1 VARRNKADSLVVGV
15 VLADQRKRPADDMG
29 RSSAAARVLIREAP
43 QASLALVEL
52 LAAGARLAYTAAHR
66 LVLSAEGT
74 GKRSRDI
81 RLLTLNRVLFLF
93 AHKNY

>member
-1 VARRNKADSLVVGV
+1 MARSDKTDNLVVGV

-52 LAAGARLAYTAAHR
+52 LAAGARLAHTATDR
-66 LVLSAEGT
+66 LVLSTEGT

-81 RLLTLNRVLFLF
+81 RLLTIGC
-93 AHKNY
+93 H